1 LILNLLCATD
11 NTVAHVK
18 FRKELFMKK
27 EYSSPE
33 FELVK
38 FKFEDIILTGSLD
51 DTPEA
56 TKSDGDDWG

>member
-1 LILNLLCATD
+1 
-11 NTVAHVK
+11 
-18 FRKELFMKK
+18 MKK

-51 DTPEA
+51 DDTPEA

>member
-1 LILNLLCATD
+1 
-11 NTVAHVK
+11 
-18 FRKELFMKK
+18 MKK

-51 DTPEA
+51 GTPEA

>member
-1 LILNLLCATD
+1 
-11 NTVAHVK
+11 
-18 FRKELFMKK
+18 MKK
-27 EYSSPE
+27 EYSYPE

>member
-1 LILNLLCATD
+1 
-11 NTVAHVK
+11 
-18 FRKELFMKK
+18 MKK

-51 DTPEA
+51 DDTPEIAA
-56 TKSDGDDWG
+56 TGGDDWG